1 MTSPWIVVPTY
12 NERANI
18 EQLIDSLFELK
29 IPGSHVLI
37 VDDNSPDGTAQLVKK
52 MQPQYPALELLVRQE
67 KKGLGP
73 AYIHGFQYALDHG
86 ADAVVQM
93 DADFS
98 HDPSD
103 VPRLLRELDRAD
115 LVLGSRYSQGISV
128 VNWPLRRLLVSLGGN
143 VYTSIITGMPFK
155 DATGGFKA
163 WRSSALGAMELDTIA
178 ADGYGFQIA
187 MTHRAWKKDFKIVE
201 IPIIFTERRDG
212 QSKMSKTIIKE
223 ALLLVWKLRLFGG

>member
-1 MTSPWIVVPTY
+1 MNSPWIVVPTY
-12 NERANI
+12 NEQANV
-18 EQLIDSLFELK
+18 ERLIASLFALK
-29 IPGSHVLI
+29 IPGSQVLI
-37 VDDNSPDGTAQLVKK
+37 VDDNSPDGTAELVKK
-52 MQPQYPALELLVRQE
+52 MQPQYPGLDLLIRQE

-73 AYIHGFQYALDHG
+73 AYVHGFQYALDHG

-98 HDPSD
+98 HDPND
-103 VPRLLRELDRAD
+103 VPRLLTQLDRAD
-115 LVLGSRYSQGISV
+115 LVLGSRYSHGISV
-128 VNWPLRRLLVSLGGN
+128 INWPLRRLLVSLGGN
-143 VYTSIITGMPFK
+143 IYTSLITGMPFK

-163 WRSSALGAMELDTIA
+163 WRASTLDALGLETIE

-187 MTHRAWKKDFKIVE
+187 MTHRAWKKGFKIVE
-201 IPIIFTERRDG
+201 LPIVFTERRDG